1 MDCLHNLEAEKAL
14 LGAAI
19 NDALVAQE
27 VASLPD
33 ELFTTPLTQATHR
46 AVKRLTAAGKVPD
59 LVTLDAE
66 VQCDFSDTAA
76 LIEMQQAGWSVAQ
89 AGQHEALLMEAMR
102 RRKLCELAER
112 ILHDAPNP
120 GASLTALEA
129 ESLTAL
135 QAPDSAAESAS
146 MEDAALALAKELDS
160 GAKGRTQT
168 GVADYDLLTGG
179 VKGGQLIYLGARP
192 GIGKTALGL
201 AMAAHVAAHSGPVL
215 LVSLEMGEAEIAARL
230 MAAQSGVD
238 LDKLSTGRMQPEDY
252 DAIAPHYGSIS
263 ALPMRI
269 SRRARTPLQ
278 IRREAVR
285 MQARGGLKMIV
296 VDYVQ
301 LMSGD
306 GRGKS
311 RYEEIT
317 SISRELKLLAMDL
330 DVPILAM
337 CQLNRQSEGIQG
349 RVKKTEPS
357 MAEARDSGALE
368 QDANVFLTL
377 YEPEEP
383 EQQGE
388 AWQLYHL
395 CQANGMAW
403 QVLKVEKNRQGRT
416 GRLNVAFDK
425 AHMRYVSI
433 STGQEPRETAQNAP
447 F

>member
-1 MDCLHNLEAEKAL
+1 
-14 LGAAI
+14 
-19 NDALVAQE
+19 
-27 VASLPD
+27 
-33 ELFTTPLTQATHR
+33 
-46 AVKRLTAAGKVPD
+46 
-59 LVTLDAE
+59 
-66 VQCDFSDTAA
+66 
-76 LIEMQQAGWSVAQ
+76 
-89 AGQHEALLMEAMR
+89 
-102 RRKLCELAER
+102 
-112 ILHDAPNP
+112 
-120 GASLTALEA
+120 
-129 ESLTAL
+129 
-135 QAPDSAAESAS
+135 
-146 MEDAALALAKELDS
+146 
-160 GAKGRTQT
+160 
-168 GVADYDLLTGG
+168 
-179 VKGGQLIYLGARP
+179 
-192 GIGKTALGL
+192 
-201 AMAAHVAAHSGPVL
+201 
-215 LVSLEMGEAEIAARL
+215 
-230 MAAQSGVD
+230 
-238 LDKLSTGRMQPEDY
+238 
-252 DAIAPHYGSIS
+252 
-263 ALPMRI
+263 
-269 SRRARTPLQ
+269 
-278 IRREAVR
+278 

-433 STGQEPRETAQNAP
+433 STGQEPQETAQNAP